1 MTKTYDYDGVIVD
14 LATRRE
20 LARLEG
26 KVAEAEGWVRHYT
39 TEIATLADRRE
50 LLRLKVRE
58 SEGWVLHY
66 TWEKAILA
74 DRAIWMEEVADVVR
88 RLREMK
94 CARDDWR
101 MKAEDAKTQIKML
114 LEG

>member
-1 MTKTYDYDGVIVD
+1 MTKTYYYDGVEVD

-39 TEIATLADRRE
+39 TEM
-50 LLRLKVRE
+50 
-58 SEGWVLHY
+58 
-66 TWEKAILA
+66 AILA
-74 DRAIWMEEVADVVR
+74 DRAIRLEEITDAVR
-88 RLREMK
+88 RRHEMK
-94 CARDDWR
+94 CARDEWQERVDN
-101 MKAEDAKTQIKML
+101 AKTQIRML

>member
-1 MTKTYDYDGVIVD
+1 MTKTYYYEGVEVD

-39 TEIATLADRRE
+39 AEM
-50 LLRLKVRE
+50 
-58 SEGWVLHY
+58 
-66 TWEKAILA
+66 AILA
-74 DRAIWMEEVADVVR
+74 DRAIRLEEITDVGGVAVKRGGLLAAAEVR
-88 RLREMK
+88 RRREMK

-101 MKAEDAKTQIKML
+101 TTAENAKTQIRML
-114 LEG
+114 LAG